1 MVKNFL
7 IRFLYDD
14 NYFRVDSMNMVQ
26 KVFRSESDII
36 SYHVHLYYDGSNK
49 QHASNLRREL
59 NKRFEEKIVI
69 GRWRDKAP
77 QGPHPVS
84 HFQIEFPIDL
94 FNILVPFLALNR
106 KNLHILLHP
115 NTGNGYED
123 HTRNVMWIGPS
134 IPLSEAWLKNNQ
146 PAESK

>member
-1 MVKNFL
+1 MNF
-7 IRFLYDD
+7 
-14 NYFRVDSMNMVQ
+14 MQ
-26 KVFRSESDII
+26 KSYRSETDIT

-49 QHASNLRREL
+49 QHAANLRRQL
-59 NKRFEEKIVI
+59 DRRFGKEIII

-84 HFQIEFPIDL
+84 HFQVDFPKNL

-106 KNLHILLHP
+106 SDLHILLHP

-134 IPLSEAWLKNNQ
+134 IPLSKVWLKRNQ
-146 PAESK
+146 PNQDENYNKIIN

>member
-1 MVKNFL
+1 MNF
-7 IRFLYDD
+7 
-14 NYFRVDSMNMVQ
+14 MQ
-26 KVFRSESDII
+26 KSYRSETDIT

-49 QHASNLRREL
+49 QHAANLRRQL
-59 NKRFEEKIVI
+59 DRRFGKEIII
-69 GRWRDKAP
+69 GRWRDMAP

-84 HFQIEFPIDL
+84 HFQVDFPKNL

-106 KNLHILLHP
+106 GDLHILLHP

-134 IPLSEAWLKNNQ
+134 IPLSKVWLKRNQ
-146 PAESK
+146 PD